1 MNVINC
7 ILQWINEWIRETKA
21 KCISTGT
28 GRTVNLLDK
37 KNNNNGIPAADVAYL
52 HTYFHQYLR

>member
-1 MNVINC
+1 M
-7 ILQWINEWIRETKA
+7 NEWEKQKRNVY
-21 KCISTGT
+21 ISTGT

-52 HTYFHQYLR
+52 HTFFHQYLR